1 MGARSL
7 SGFRAAVGLLTRVP
21 ARPGPETEKA
31 VPWLPMV
38 GALIGAIVA
47 ALYVLLREAITP
59 LAAAGVAVGA
69 GALLTGGLHEDGL
82 ADVADAFGADVPRER
97 RLEILKDPRHGTFGV
112 LALIVDVVIRIGAV
126 AALDAGAAF
135 VALPAAHAASRA
147 VPALL
152 MWLLPAATPGGL
164 GATYSRPV
172 TARSASVALVAG
184 TLIAAGLLGF
194 WVIIVGVVIAFVA
207 AGMGR
212 LSLRKIGGITGDV
225 LGATQQLAE
234 IGVLLVCVA
243 AGPGI
248 PWWRG

>member
-1 MGARSL
+1 M

-31 VPWLPMV
+31 LPWLPVV
-38 GALIGAIVA
+38 GALIGATVA
-47 ALYVLLREAITP
+47 ALYVLLRDAIAP
-59 LAAAGVAVGA
+59 LAAASVAVGA

-82 ADVADAFGADVPRER
+82 ADTADAFGADVPRER

-112 LALIVDVVIRIGAV
+112 LALVVDVVIRIGAV

-147 VPALL
+147 APALL
-152 MWLLPAATPGGL
+152 IWLLPTASPEGL

-172 TARSASVALVAG
+172 TARSAIVAILAG
-184 TLIAAGLLGF
+184 TLIAAGLLGS
-194 WVIIVGVVIAFVA
+194 WGLIAGGVIAVVA
-207 AGMGR
+207 AVMGR
-212 LSLRKIGGITGDV
+212 VSLRKIGGITGDT
-225 LGATQQLAE
+225 LGAAQQLTE

-243 AGPGI
+243 AGSGI